1 MHASP
6 FRMDIFE
13 ERNTALLLHTLYGG
27 GFGAQILA
35 QVAPG
40 KLRIAGQR
48 QVEAFD
54 LVDLQ
59 CQVIGGQAQNVAALG
74 LVAAEVVEVP
84 ARQVDAVHIP
94 GTPDGDI
101 VRFTDEA
108 SVEKRVL
115 ELIPECLQRAF
126 DPDTKAGCSLREK
139 FAQSLPLAALIAADF
154 DRVAQNIKWAT
165 STKKEYMCWFELL
178 VSKFGRIPFC
188 EITQE
193 KFALHLREGGYSD
206 YQING
211 QICAMRALVA
221 YEEAQ
226 YLISEHFIDTFTMGN
241 RRTVVGLRDA
251 SRHFE
256 KNILTHA
263 QVERIAASCVGML
276 EDNRGYLYFGLILLM
291 TTGITIS
298 ELCALTWGSFSFSK
312 TYAGIIVVE
321 IMAETK
327 LVGDV
332 YRIEELN
339 GPRRRTIPLPPAV
352 AKFYHRVRD
361 NAPNIQENAPF
372 MRSFKNAARR
382 IRPDEFDRWLKGF
395 FKSFGFSKQ
404 PELKSLTKNPERTLR
419 ATFRSALESC
429 GCDADEIR
437 YLYGSAPESVFARN
451 YCAYDDPREL
461 AKLAAVLDKY
471 AISLTETPCDVSEF
485 KISRKDEDVVMTSTP
500 NCRFSGD
507 VIIDIDGISGH
518 NFEAGSDLLLCIK
531 SNDNIFFTAKLK
543 SKET

>member
-1 MHASP
+1 MSLRTMDFFGLP
-6 FRMDIFE
+6 VTFRVEM
-13 ERNTALLLHTLYGG
+13 RKNTAAIILSLRSRDKERIDGN
-27 GFGAQILA
+27 GAI
-35 QVAPG
+35 VYEHPP
-40 KLRIAGQR
+40 R
-48 QVEAFD
+48 
-54 LVDLQ
+54 
-59 CQVIGGQAQNVAALG
+59 
-74 LVAAEVVEVP
+74 
-84 ARQVDAVHIP
+84 
-94 GTPDGDI
+94 I

-241 RRTVVGLRDA
+241 RRTVVGPRDA

-263 QVERIAASCVGML
+263 QARRIIASCAENL
-276 EDNRGYLYFGLILLM
+276 ESNHGYLYLGLILML
-291 TTGITIS
+291 TTGITIN
-298 ELCALTWGSFSFSK
+298 ELCALTWGSFSFSN
-312 TYAGIIVVE
+312 TYTGVVAIEISAEAKSAGE
-321 IMAETK
+321 
-327 LVGDV
+327 V
-332 YRIEELN
+332 YHTEELN
-339 GPRRRTIPLPPAV
+339 GPRRRTIPLSPTM
-352 AKFYHRVRD
+352 AKLYHKVKT
-361 NAPNIQENAPF
+361 NAPNVQENAPF

-382 IRPDEFDRWLKGF
+382 MRPDEFDRWLKGF
-395 FKSFGFSKQ
+395 FKSFHFSKQ

-429 GCDADEIR
+429 GCDEEEIR
-437 YLYGSAPESVFARN
+437 YLCGNAPKSVFARN

-461 AKLAAVLDKY
+461 AKLAAMLDRY
-471 AISLTETPCDVSEF
+471 IFSLMGTPDATLDF
-485 KISRKDEDVVMTSTP
+485 KINRSGEDHAIAAAP
-500 NCRFSGD
+500 GGRISGD
-507 VIIDIDGISGH
+507 LTVDLSKVSHDNLETGRELIIDFKANDTI
-518 NFEAGSDLLLCIK
+518 FVTTELDLEE
-531 SNDNIFFTAKLK
+531 N
-543 SKET
+543 

>member
-1 MHASP
+1 MSLRTMDFFGLP
-6 FRMDIFE
+6 VTFR
-13 ERNTALLLHTLYGG
+13 
-27 GFGAQILA
+27 
-35 QVAPG
+35 
-40 KLRIAGQR
+40 
-48 QVEAFD
+48 VEARKNA
-54 LVDLQ
+54 VA
-59 CQVIGGQAQNVAALG
+59 VILSLRSRNKERIDGNGAI
-74 LVAAEVVEVP
+74 
-84 ARQVDAVHIP
+84 VHEHP
-94 GTPDGDI
+94 PRI

-126 DPDTKAGCSLREK
+126 DPDTKAGCSLRKK

-154 DRVAQNIKWAT
+154 DRVAQDIKWAT

-178 VSKFGRIPFC
+178 VNKFGRTPFC

-339 GPRRRTIPLPPAV
+339 GPRRRTIPLSPTM
-352 AKFYHRVRD
+352 AKLYHKVKN
-361 NAPNIQENAPF
+361 NAPNVQENAPF
-372 MRSFKNAARR
+372 MRSPKNAARR
-382 IRPDEFDRWLKGF
+382 MRPDEFEKWLKVFLRGF
-395 FKSFGFSKQ
+395 NFAQQKESKNL
-404 PELKSLTKNPERTLR
+404 LKHPGRVLR
-419 ATFRSALESC
+419 ETFRAAITIC
-429 GCDADEIR
+429 GCDEEEIR
-437 YLYGSAPESVFARN
+437 YLCGSAPESVFARN

-461 AKLAAVLDKY
+461 AKLAAVLERY
-471 AISLTETPCDVSEF
+471 FFSLTGAPDVTLDF
-485 KISRKDEDVVMTSTP
+485 KINRSGEDHAIAAASSG
-500 NCRFSGD
+500 RISGD
-507 VIIDIDGISGH
+507 LTVDLSKVSHDNLETGRELIIDFKANDTI
-518 NFEAGSDLLLCIK
+518 FVTTELDLEE
-531 SNDNIFFTAKLK
+531 N
-543 SKET
+543 